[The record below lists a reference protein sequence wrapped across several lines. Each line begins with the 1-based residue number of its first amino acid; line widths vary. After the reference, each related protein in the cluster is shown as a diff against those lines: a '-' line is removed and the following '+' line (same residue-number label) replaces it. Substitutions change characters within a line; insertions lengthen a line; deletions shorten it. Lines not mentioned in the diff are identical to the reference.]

1 MDALRFVANT
11 TTDALEIILTADNTF
26 KMLRFTS
33 FNASVKQV
41 WYPKLGVVMVVLSNF
56 V

>member
-41 WYPKLGVVMVVLSNF
+41 WYPEVGVGMLVLSNT